1 MATLHLTLVCGM
13 SPSYY
18 PTASKKSSC
27 LERNEKILE
36 SNVLGGGGSLL
47 ELKGNNEL
55 LFMSLT
61 GQNLFLW
68 WTEKKHTRFYTK
80 HTILVT
86 GGWQQVPGPKK
97 RKKHQRTEILSL
109 FKNHNANKSW
119 RKTYTEI
126 YKYWNWK
133 DQFNS
138 LLGHQHMHE
147 ISTFKKI
154 TQLIIFCF

>member
-47 ELKGNNEL
+47 DPKGNNEL

-97 RKKHQRTEILSL
+97 RKKHQRTEKNTKEQKSFL
-109 FKNHNANKSW
+109 FSKTIMQINHEGKLTLKYTN
-119 RKTYTEI
+119 TEI
-126 YKYWNWK
+126 GKI
-133 DQFNS
+133 S
-138 LLGHQHMHE
+138 L
-147 ISTFKKI
+147 IPF
-154 TQLIIFCF
+154 